1 MLDLRHV
8 VDHLPEVR
16 AQLLRRGPQAV
27 SGLDAIAELAERRR
41 ALVTRLDALRA
52 AQNEA
57 NAAMAKADK
66 KGPEFA
72 ERRDALKRT
81 SQDVK
86 ALEGELRVVEA
97 DIERGLLA
105 VPNVPSPK
113 APDGRSEAD
122 NTLLRHW
129 GDKPAL
135 PFTPRDHVDLGQALG
150 LIDFERARK
159 LSGSRFVVLKGA
171 GARLTRALM
180 SFMLDL
186 HTREHGYTEIWPPT
200 LVTDE
205 ALRGTGQLPK
215 FGADLFKIAPIED
228 EGVPAGEAEKRDLYL
243 IPTAEVPVTNLHRD
257 EILDSEQLPI
267 AYCAYS
273 ACFRSEAGSYGK
285 DTRGMIRLHQF
296 DKIELVRFERP
307 EDAEAALEQM
317 TAHAEEVLKRLQLH
331 YRVMDL
337 CVADLGASP
346 HRTYDIEVW
355 LPGQNA
361 YREVSSC
368 SWFGDYQARRA
379 KIRYRPEKAGKPR
392 LLHTL
397 NGSGL
402 PLGRTMVA
410 VLEQYQQADGSVKVP
425 DVLIPYMGGV
435 EVLR

>member
-16 AQLLRRGPQAV
+16 AQLLRRGPQAA
-27 SGLDAIAELAERRR
+27 SGLDAIGELAQRRV
-41 ALVTRLDALRA
+41 ALITRLDALRA
-52 AQNEA
+52 AQNDA

-66 KGPEFA
+66 KGPEFT

-81 SQDVK
+81 AQEVK
-86 ALEGELRVVEA
+86 ALETELRVVEA
-97 DIERGLLA
+97 DVEQVLLA
-105 VPNVPSPK
+105 VPNVPSEK
-113 APDGRSEAD
+113 APDGKDERD
-122 NTLLRHW
+122 NALLREW

-135 PFTPRDHVDLGQALG
+135 SFTARDHVELGQALG
-150 LIDFERARK
+150 LLDFERARK

-186 HTREHGYTEIWPPT
+186 HTREHGYTEIWPPV
-200 LVTDE
+200 LVNDDS
-205 ALRGTGQLPK
+205 LRGTGQLPK
-215 FGADLFKIAPIED
+215 FAADLFKIAPIED
-228 EGVPAGEAEKRDLYL
+228 DGVPAADVEKRDLYL

-257 EILDSEQLPI
+257 EILENDQLPV

-307 EDAEAALEQM
+307 EEAEAALETM
-317 TAHAEEVLKRLQLH
+317 TLHAEEVLKRLGLH

-337 CVADLGASP
+337 CVGDLGANP

-379 KIRYRPEKAGKPR
+379 KIRYRPEKTGKPR

-397 NGSGL
+397 NGSAL

-425 DVLIPYMGGV
+425 EALIPYMGGV

>member
-1 MLDLRHV
+1 MLDPKLVRA
-8 VDHLPEVR
+8 ETERVR
-16 AQLLRRGPQAV
+16 AQLARRGYAFDLGRFQDLEGRRKSLQVETEKLQAERNARSREIGQAKGRGEDVARLMRETEALKGRLDGNSASLAALQDELDRFLLDLPNLPQAGVPEGRDAAANVELRR
-27 SGLDAIAELAERRR
+27 
-41 ALVTRLDALRA
+41 
-52 AQNEA
+52 
-57 NAAMAKADK
+57 
-66 KGPEFA
+66 
-72 ERRDALKRT
+72 
-81 SQDVK
+81 
-86 ALEGELRVVEA
+86 
-97 DIERGLLA
+97 
-105 VPNVPSPK
+105 
-113 APDGRSEAD
+113 
-122 NTLLRHW
+122 W
-129 GDKPAL
+129 G
-135 PFTPRDHVDLGQALG
+135 TPRPGQGVRDHADLGEALG
-150 LIDFERARK
+150 QMDFAAAAK
-159 LSGSRFVVLKGA
+159 VTGARFVVLRGA
-171 GARLTRALM
+171 LARLHRALAQ
-180 SFMLDL
+180 FMLDL
-186 HTREHGYTEIWPPT
+186 HTREHGYEELYVPY
-200 LVTDE
+200 LVSGQSM
-205 ALRGTGQLPK
+205 RGTGQLPK